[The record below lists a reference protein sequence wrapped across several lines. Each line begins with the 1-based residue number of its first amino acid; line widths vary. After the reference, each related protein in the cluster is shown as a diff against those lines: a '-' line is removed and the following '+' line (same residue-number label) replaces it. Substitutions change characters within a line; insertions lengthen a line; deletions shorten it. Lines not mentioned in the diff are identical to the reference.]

1 MSTAPVPAYPVVFVD
16 VAADGSAHVNV
27 AGRHEHFDPNDPA
40 TTRQAVTAY
49 AAAIAAELRRPV
61 RMKITDPDG
70 QWLVAV
76 HPTGTVTE
84 LADAPEKPKRPRRQK
99 VTVPTAAAPTIARA
113 PSPAPASADVT
124 APVDAP
130 AHRTAASPAEVSPE
144 VAWELDHTRVARRG
158 ELATVLVPTAVLSFS
173 TGDVARVT
181 GAALIGRRPSPSDGE
196 DVDLTVTVDDQSREL
211 SRTHLRVEW
220 HDGGLWATDRDSA
233 NGTTVERPG
242 RPPLDLT
249 PWQPLQLRHG
259 DTLVLGDVH
268 LTVSLE
274 AIDADVNPR

>member
-1 MSTAPVPAYPVVFVD
+1 MSIAPVPAYPVVYVD

-27 AGRHEHFDPNDPA
+27 AGRHDHFDPADPT
-40 TTRQAVTAY
+40 TTRQAVTGY

-84 LADAPEKPKRPRRQK
+84 LADAAEKPKRPRRQK
-99 VTVPTAAAPTIARA
+99 VTVPAAAAAAVVRA
-113 PSPAPASADVT
+113 PAQALRDVT
-124 APVDAP
+124 APVDAATRHATTPPP
-130 AHRTAASPAEVSPE
+130 AVSPDPE
-144 VAWELDHTRVARRG
+144 WELDHTRVLRRG
-158 ELATVLVPTAVLSFS
+158 EHAAVLVPTAVLTFS

-181 GAALIGRRPSPSDGE
+181 GAALIGRRPSASDGE
-196 DVDLTVTVDDQSREL
+196 DVDLTVTVNDHSRQL

-220 HDGGLWATDRDSA
+220 HEGSLWATDRDSA
-233 NGTTVERPG
+233 NGSTVERPG
-242 RPPLDLT
+242 QPPTDLT
-249 PWQPLQLRHG
+249 PWQPLQLHDG

-274 AIDADVNPR
+274 VNDVEVNPR

>member
-1 MSTAPVPAYPVVFVD
+1 MSTAPVPAYPVVYVD

-27 AGRHEHFDPNDPA
+27 AGRHDHFDPADRA
-40 TTRQAVTAY
+40 TTRQAVTGY

-99 VTVPTAAAPTIARA
+99 ITVPTAAAPTVARVA
-113 PSPAPASADVT
+113 ASASADVT

-130 AHRTAASPAEVSPE
+130 TRYTTAPPAEVSPE
-144 VAWELDHTRVARRG
+144 VEWELDHTRVSRRG
-158 ELATVLVPTAVLSFS
+158 ELAAMLVPTAVLSFS

-196 DVDLTVTVDDQSREL
+196 DVDLTVTVDDQSRQL

-220 HDGGLWATDRDSA
+220 HDGGLWATDRNSA

-249 PWQPLQLRHG
+249 PWQPLQLHDG
-259 DTLVLGDVH
+259 DILVLGDVH

-274 AIDADVNPR
+274 AIDVEVNPR

>member
-1 MSTAPVPAYPVVFVD
+1 MSTAPVPAYPVVYVD
-16 VAADGSAHVNV
+16 
-27 AGRHEHFDPNDPA
+27 GRHDHFDPADPA
-40 TTRQAVTAY
+40 TTRQAVTGY

-61 RMKITDPDG
+61 RMKITDPHG

-84 LADAPEKPKRPRRQK
+84 LADAPEKPKRPRRQR
-99 VTVPTAAAPTIARA
+99 VTVPTAAAPAIVRA
-113 PSPAPASADVT
+113 PAPSPASADVT

-130 AHRTAASPAEVSPE
+130 TRYTTAPPAEVSPE
-144 VAWELDHTRVARRG
+144 VEWELDQTRVIRRG
-158 ELATVLVPTAVLSFS
+158 ELAAVLVPTAVLSFS

-181 GAALIGRRPSPSDGE
+181 GAALIGRHPSPSDGE
-196 DVDLTVTVDDQSREL
+196 DIDLTVTVDDQSRQL

-220 HDGGLWATDRDSA
+220 RDGGLWATDRDSA

-242 RPPLDLT
+242 QPPADLT
-249 PWQPLQLRHG
+249 PWQPLQLHEG

-268 LTVSLE
+268 LIVSLE
-274 AIDADVNPR
+274 AIDVEVNPR